1 MAFLISTLFVCIN
14 VSAVRDSISV
24 GNLCRAHF
32 YVSLQMIPAD
42 SRDMIVLFARAVR
55 VNNPVIKSSTDSR
68 VSLADS
74 LAGRKIPTLQS
85 RSSQRSRAREI
96 FAGRPRPSRKMLP
109 HGVIAIGQTTSEVW
123 LRLSPLAPSPSFLN
137 PFDVFFASFLLSV
150 RLYLFHYPSPSRVP
164 SRPAIVATG
173 I

>member
-1 MAFLISTLFVCIN
+1 MTFLISTLFVCIN
-14 VSAVRDSISV
+14 VSAVRDSISA

-68 VSLADS
+68 VSLAGS
-74 LAGRKIPTLQS
+74 AGRKIPTLQS
-85 RSSQRSRAREI
+85 RSSRRSHAREI
-96 FAGRPRPSRKMLP
+96 FAGRRRPSRKMLP

-150 RLYLFHYPSPSRVP
+150 RLYLFHYPSPSLVP
-164 SRPAIVATG
+164 SRPAIAATG